1 MCAHFF
7 LGKVWFNMIVHSV
20 SGTYVLKQSY
30 YDLSVAQY
38 HEITEIVKIGPSFLW
53 TKKKHCYII
62 IYYSLL
68 MNLAIPDD
76 EDLDSPKAIF

>member
-1 MCAHFF
+1 
-7 LGKVWFNMIVHSV
+7 MIVHSV

-53 TKKKHCYII
+53 TKKNITIFNII
-62 IYYSLL
+62 VVGSNVLPKI
-68 MNLAIPDD
+68 
-76 EDLDSPKAIF
+76 LDFVV